1 MRVGS
6 YLVSVFS
13 LNTPFRNTDFEN
25 SSNCR
30 WLLVAPDIVT
40 NLLLVVAV
48 KVVVVVVIVV
58 AIVVPTVVG
67 RA

>member
-13 LNTPFRNTDFEN
+13 LNTPVRNTDFEN
-25 SSNCR
+25 SSNFR

-40 NLLLVVAV
+40 NVVLVVAV
-48 KVVVVVVIVV
+48 KVVVIVV
-58 AIVVPTVVG
+58 TTVVG
-67 RA
+67 RV